1 MNEKEFQA
9 YLEKR
14 YQDQVDWYDHKAGV
28 NQKIYKRFQW
38 IVIIL
43 SALTPV
49 LVAFGSRYLDWVAI
63 FISSLVAILTSAL
76 KTFRYQEHWLNYR
89 TTCETLKKE
98 KTYYDAEVGAYSD
111 AEYKDKIFVER
122 IESLI
127 SQENTTW
134 LSTAQQKRKETT
146 VQ

>member
-1 MNEKEFQA
+1 MDAKDFQE

-14 YQDQVDWYDHKAGV
+14 YQDQVKWYDNKATI

-38 IVIIL
+38 LVIIL

-49 LVAFGSRYLDWVAI
+49 LIAVEDIFHWPAI
-63 FISSLVAILTSAL
+63 VIAAIVAILTTAL

-98 KTYYDAEVGAYSD
+98 KVFYDAHAGLYRDVE
-111 AEYKDKIFVER
+111 DKNITFIERVEA
-122 IESLI
+122 LI

-134 LSTAQQKRKETT
+134 LSTAQQQRKEAV

>member
-1 MNEKEFQA
+1 MNEKDFQN

-14 YQDQVDWYDHKAGV
+14 YEDQVKWYDNKAIL

-38 IVIIL
+38 LVIIL
-43 SALTPV
+43 SALTPILIAV
-49 LVAFGSRYLDWVAI
+49 EEIFHWPAI
-63 FISSLVAILTSAL
+63 IIAAIVAILTTAL

-98 KTYYDAEVGAYSD
+98 KVFYDAQAGPYRD
-111 AEYKDKIFVER
+111 AEDRDITFVER
-122 IESLI
+122 VEALI

-134 LSTAQQKRKETT
+134 LSTAQLKRKET
-146 VQ
+146 VMQ